1 MKHSDVEPEPAA
13 AAQVLGA
20 QLETARDFAA
30 RLAEVGEELG
40 LIGPVE
46 RTRLWSRHILNCALV
61 APYLRS
67 GARVADVGSGAGL
80 PGLVLAIARPDVE
93 LVLIEPMERRTAWL
107 LDESRRLELGNVTV
121 LRARAE
127 EAIEAGPFDQVTARA
142 VKALRQLIPMTRP
155 LLEAGGEMLFL
166 KGSRVEAEIE
176 DSFKQRRA
184 ARLGEPEVLILG
196 EGVVPEP
203 TRLFRATVVEAS

>member
-1 MKHSDVEPEPAA
+1 MKHSDVEPEPAVA
-13 AAQVLGA
+13 SGLFGA
-20 QLETARDFAA
+20 RIDVARSFAH

-46 RTRLWSRHILNCALV
+46 RERLWSRHILNCALV
-61 APYLRS
+61 APFLRE

-93 LVLIEPMERRTAWL
+93 LILIEPMVRRTEWL
-107 LDESRRLELGNVTV
+107 RDEAQRLGLRNVTV

-127 EAIEAGPFDQVTARA
+127 EAVDAGPFDQVTARA
-142 VKALRQLIPMTRP
+142 VKALRQLVPMTRP
-155 LLEAGGEMLFL
+155 LLSAGGEMLFL
-166 KGSRVEAEIE
+166 KGARVESEIAE
-176 DSFKQRRA
+176 SVKQRRA
-184 ARLGEPEVLILG
+184 ARLSDPEVLILG